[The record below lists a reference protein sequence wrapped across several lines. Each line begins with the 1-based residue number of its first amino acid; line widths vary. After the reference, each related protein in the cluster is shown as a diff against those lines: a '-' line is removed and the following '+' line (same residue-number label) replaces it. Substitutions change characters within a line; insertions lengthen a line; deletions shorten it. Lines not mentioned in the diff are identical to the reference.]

1 MTQMKVLFDEAAIRA
16 RVAELGREIGA
27 YYGDD
32 LVTLVVL
39 ANGAICFGAD
49 LARAL
54 TCPVEWDVVSVESYS
69 NDRSSGQV
77 NFRGRPKLAP
87 AGRRILLADE
97 VLDSGLTLARMKAW
111 YIEHGAA
118 EVKTA
123 VMVEKMRPRAPEALA
138 RADWTGVVLPD
149 RYLIGYGLDSREM
162 HRNLPHIAELD

>member
-1 MTQMKVLFDEAAIRA
+1 MEILFDEAAIRA

-54 TCPVEWDVVSVESYS
+54 SCPVEWDVVSVASYA

-77 NFRGRPKLAP
+77 NFRGKPKLDST
-87 AGRRILLADE
+87 GRRILLADE
-97 VLDSGLTLARMKAW
+97 VLDSGLTLARMKSW
-111 YIEHGAA
+111 YLEHGAA

-123 VMVEKMRPRAPEALA
+123 VMVEKIRKRSADALEH
-138 RADWTGVVLPD
+138 ADWTGVALPD
-149 RYLIGYGLDSREM
+149 RYMVGYGLDSHEKF
-162 HRNLPHIAELD
+162 RNLPYVAAVD